1 MTKAGTYKSIEEEY
15 KKIDSYAK
23 KMKGSNATES
33 GGFFN
38 GKTEKKYNRAI
49 KSWKKYFIENKKGS
63 SNITYINSITF
74 ETKGNISMHKDF
86 YNALKNHVNYIN
98 SIFKEFKSNK
108 NIVDKSHLTIFMNI
122 YNLLTDSKYV
132 NAFKVAYDEYNK
144 NKADT
149 SVVNIFVMCHQLL
162 VSYLFFT
169 MGTINPCI
177 LPKAS
182 SLNEKEFEEYLENT
196 QKEYNSLIETLGF
209 TSLEVVKNLE
219 LIKNPSDEIKKA
231 IKTQQE
237 SSEKLA
243 KAKESCDSTI
253 LQNTLYEISE
263 ESYVEE
269 NQKFGTEEALT
280 VVLIVLGSIIGLF
293 AIIAGI
299 RRAIYLCGTLKT
311 DISEYIKVDVVTV
324 MMNIESLKEKLDN
337 TTDEKERK
345 RLQSIIDK
353 QQKFVDRFS
362 SKYQDLA
369 DESDSASYEATY
381 TIEEEDS
388 SDSQDNS
395 YNDDYDILI

>member
-23 KMKGSNATES
+23 KMKGSSVTES

-49 KSWKKYFIENKKGS
+49 RSWKKYFIENKKGS

-74 ETKGNISMHKDF
+74 GTKGDLSKHKDF

-98 SIFKEFKSNK
+98 SIFKEFKNNK
-108 NIVDKSHLTIFMNI
+108 NIIEKSHLTIFMNI
-122 YNLLTDSKYV
+122 YNLLIDSKYV

-144 NKADT
+144 NRADS

-182 SLNEKEFEEYLENT
+182 SLNEKDFEEYLENT
-196 QKEYNSLIETLGF
+196 QKEYNSLIESLGF

-231 IKTQQE
+231 IKTQKE

-269 NQKFGTEEALT
+269 DQKFGTEEALT

-353 QQKFVDRFS
+353 QQKFVDKFS

-369 DESDSASYEATY
+369 DESDSASYEASY

>member
-1 MTKAGTYKSIEEEY
+1 
-15 KKIDSYAK
+15 
-23 KMKGSNATES
+23 
-33 GGFFN
+33 
-38 GKTEKKYNRAI
+38 
-49 KSWKKYFIENKKGS
+49 
-63 SNITYINSITF
+63 
-74 ETKGNISMHKDF
+74 
-86 YNALKNHVNYIN
+86 
-98 SIFKEFKSNK
+98 
-108 NIVDKSHLTIFMNI
+108 MNI
-122 YNLLTDSKYV
+122 YNLLIDSKYV

-144 NKADT
+144 NRADS

-182 SLNEKEFEEYLENT
+182 SLNEKDFEEYLENT
-196 QKEYNSLIETLGF
+196 QKEYNSLIESLGF

-231 IKTQQE
+231 IKTQKE

-269 NQKFGTEEALT
+269 DQKFGTEEALT

-353 QQKFVDRFS
+353 QQKFVDKFS

-369 DESDSASYEATY
+369 DESDSASYEASY